1 MRQKTTKWQRQEKE
15 VHWIAV
21 HEEVLG
27 SKLRGFRKRIKCSE
41 AEALGILTLL
51 WLWAR
56 KNADITGLLGNTDR
70 EDVSSALAPC
80 IGSYLNA
87 NEVTEALIEEGWLD
101 ETNGQLYVHDWY
113 EWQQYWYNYLEKK
126 EKDKVRKR
134 LEREKAKSDT
144 HNKPDKDTSEGN
156 PKKEKKP
163 KKKQYADKVRMQPA
177 EYEKLVKTYGKEF
190 TDKLIEELDNYKAA
204 SGKKYAEDYRA
215 ILNWVVDK
223 CEKKYPNLMKRQ
235 TSSNDTQDDG
245 NPFESYK

>member
-1 MRQKTTKWQRQEKE
+1 MRQKTTKLQRQEKE

-101 ETNGQLYVHDWY
+101 ETGGQLYVHDWY

-144 HNKPDKDTSEGN
+144 PNKPEKDTSEEK

-163 KKKQYADKVRMQPA
+163 KKKQYADKVRMQPS